1 MKWMKQDQ
9 FTLLISSGYA
19 DSGPGH
25 WQLAWAAAFPNSIK
39 VIQED
44 WINPNRDAW
53 VQALDASISS
63 ATLPVVLVGHS
74 LGSTAIVHWAS
85 SNQGKESIGIIKGA
99 FLVALPDPASVA
111 YRALAIKGFDPLP
124 LNKLPFPSML
134 VTSSNDPF
142 VSLEK
147 ARYFASR
154 LGSEFINVG
163 KKGHIGSDS
172 DVGEWNEGKELL
184 RKLYE

>member
-1 MKWMKQDQ
+1 MKEDQ

-53 VQALDASISS
+53 VQALDAAIRS
-63 ATLPVVLVGHS
+63 AILSVVLVGHS

-85 SNQGKESIGIIKGA
+85 SNRGKESIGIIKGA

-111 YRALAIKGFDPLP
+111 YRALAINGFDPLP
-124 LNKLPFPSML
+124 LNRLPFSSIL

-163 KKGHIGSDS
+163 KKGHIGSNS

-184 RKLYE
+184 RKIYE

>member
-1 MKWMKQDQ
+1 M
-9 FTLLISSGYA
+9 
-19 DSGPGH
+19 
-25 WQLAWAAAFPNSIK
+25 
-39 VIQED
+39 QED

-53 VQALDASISS
+53 VQALDASIRT
-63 ATLPVVLVGHS
+63 AALPVVLVGHS

-85 SNQGKESIGIIKGA
+85 SNRGKESIGKIKGA
-99 FLVALPDPASVA
+99 FLVALPDPDSVA
-111 YRALAIKGFDPLP
+111 YRALGIKGFDPLP
-124 LNKLPFPSML
+124 LKKLPFPSIL

-147 ARYFASR
+147 ARTFASR
-154 LGSEFINVG
+154 LGSEFVNVG
-163 KKGHIGSDS
+163 NKGHIGSDS